1 MKKERSLTNP
11 NWENAEREIV
21 EENKGNL
28 REMENRKENEETLT
42 LWEENGIK
50 RKLRKWKKEIIEREE
65 RQHKR
70 RTNLFGPRDFPVEP
84 FFHFQ
89 INQLFPHL
97 LLFLA
102 FFFCFKK

>member
-1 MKKERSLTNP
+1 MG
-11 NWENAEREIV
+11 ENAEREIV

-65 RQHKR
+65 RQTQTK
-70 RTNLFGPRDFPVEP
+70 NQPFWPREIFPLNRS
-84 FFHFQ
+84 F
-89 INQLFPHL
+89 IS
-97 LLFLA
+97 
-102 FFFCFKK
+102 K